1 MATGTPPAWSFSLV
15 DCKQLY
21 LIRHG
26 QGHHNTAARD
36 RGRAAYKDP
45 TLLDARLD
53 HVGKEQANAL
63 GDHIRM
69 HRIPIQLVVVSPLRR
84 TLETATQAFGTSVPM
99 VAVELVREA
108 HGAHPCDKRSPV
120 SEIRK
125 DFPHV
130 DFSFIS
136 TDEDTW
142 HNDDRRETIREV
154 AERGHAFLRF
164 IRSRPERN
172 IAVVSHGVFLET
184 LVGGLVL
191 GVVDPRVSAE
201 RFRNCEMRA
210 IVVGGWTIPASS
222 HAAAGAG
229 SGSSA
234 SIVPRKKHSVASE
247 QRAIKD
253 EAAPPTRKDTPAAA
267 AAAAGTD
274 AARPV
279 IAVPSTDGPS
289 A

>member
-1 MATGTPPAWSFSLV
+1 MLFPPAIAA
-15 DCKQLY
+15 CQL
-21 LIRHG
+21 
-26 QGHHNTAARD
+26 Q
-36 RGRAAYKDP
+36 
-45 TLLDARLD
+45 
-53 HVGKEQANAL
+53 
-63 GDHIRM
+63 
-69 HRIPIQLVVVSPLRR
+69 
-84 TLETATQAFGTSVPM
+84 
-99 VAVELVREA
+99 
-108 HGAHPCDKRSPV
+108 
-120 SEIRK
+120 IRK

-222 HAAAGAG
+222 HAAAAAG
-229 SGSSA
+229 SASSA
-234 SIVPRKKHSVASE
+234 SIVPRKKHPAASE
-247 QRAIKD
+247 QRAVKD
-253 EAAPPTRKDTPAAA
+253 EASPATHKDSAAA
-267 AAAAGTD
+267 AAAAAVAAATD
-274 AARPV
+274 AAQPV
-279 IAVPSTDGPS
+279 IAVPSTDAPPS
-289 A
+289 